1 MPFGFGLLAVFFVLL
16 AMFFHEPWVM
26 GPWPPNADWGWK
38 WVIRPGFVFS
48 AMILTN
54 LAILSA
60 MKH

>member
-26 GPWPPNADWGWK
+26 GPWPANADWGWK
-38 WVIRPGFVFS
+38 WAIRPAFVFS
-48 AMILTN
+48 AMIMTI